1 MLGAP
6 LKELHGDI
14 PGNFQPHS
22 GLRGSKARVTHDS
35 AAAGGG
41 EARGALRTRSAR
53 ARKLR
58 VVGRRGGGVER
69 RVGRRERAR
78 SGGAGR
84 RPGPGRAPSARRR
97 DPSARAASRGAARV
111 AQVEAG
117 AGAGAT
123 PGLRF
128 QPPGSARS
136 RALPAG
142 GPWGSRRRSG
152 AGPAR
157 GGPPTSSTPPRCPRA
172 AELPRLRSGRR
183 WGPWGRPHR
192 APRRGG
198 PSGAR
203 GGAPAAGT
211 RAGRGPHSRGGG
223 GGGPVNLNDSNLACL
238 RR

>member
-1 MLGAP
+1 MGRG
-6 LKELHGDI
+6 GDARCASERAARGH
-14 PGNFQPHS
+14 PRNFQPHS

-157 GGPPTSSTPPRCPRA
+157 GGPPHQQHPAPLPAGGRAPAAALWASLGAVGAPPPG
-172 AELPRLRSGRR
+172 AEAWRPERGAGRR
-183 WGPWGRPHR
+183 
-192 APRRGG
+192 
-198 PSGAR
+198 AR
-203 GGAPAAGT
+203 GGDPGGARAAQPRWRRRRT
-211 RAGRGPHSRGGG
+211 RKP
-223 GGGPVNLNDSNLACL
+223 
-238 RR
+238 